1 MVQSQCIMSSNLQPA
16 YQPTT
21 EQLARDQALKRHNRL
36 YVLLPLGI
44 AVIIALGLLITLI
57 VLAFLPN
64 HDSIRQF
71 ISGMADIVII
81 LASIPMTLL
90 CAVLPIAYVALA
102 LNRRQQRKLYPQ
114 TGPMAYRGRIQSF
127 LWWLQSKLDQLQTAI
142 ENGSTSLANRVMRA
156 HERFEYYRTLSD
168 RLPRYFRSNRDDTS
182 D

>member
-1 MVQSQCIMSSNLQPA
+1 MVQFHCIMSSNIQPS
-16 YQPTT
+16 YQPTA
-21 EQLARDQALKRHNRL
+21 EQLARDEALKRYNRL
-36 YVLLPLGI
+36 YLMLPLAI
-44 AVIIALGLLITLI
+44 AVLIALGLLITLI

-90 CAVLPIAYVALA
+90 CAILPIAYIAFA
-102 LNRRQQRKLYPQ
+102 WNRRQQRQMYPQ

-127 LWWLQSKLDQLQTAI
+127 LWWVQSKLDQVQAAV
-142 ENGSTSLANRVMRA
+142 ERGSTGVANRVMGA
-156 HERFEYYRTLSD
+156 HERFEYYRTLGD
-168 RLPRYFRSNRDDTS
+168 RLSRNFRSRTDDTS